1 MLKIISDYDYY
12 PTPDSL
18 LDEILKDIDWERVK
32 TVLEPSAGKGNIAE
46 YIRRRSKKYARDSWH
61 SGEEIYG
68 IDCIEIEP
76 ELRAIL
82 KDKGFRVIHDDFLTL
97 HTYKH
102 YDLIVM
108 NPPFS
113 AGAKHLLKA
122 IDVQGLTGGK
132 IICILNAE
140 TIRNPY
146 TNERDLLRRKLAEFE
161 TDIKFYQDEFKHAEN
176 KTDVEIAVIKINI
189 PAKERPTTIFE
200 SLRDKEYQ
208 EPESKE
214 FNEIAPSD
222 MILALIAQYNREIE
236 WGIRLFDEWTA
247 LNTGALNGALI
258 FLSSKDYIT
267 DYDKKLNV
275 NKYVY
280 EVRLKYWHELFDRPE
295 IRRRMTSNLYYDYH
309 SQLNTF
315 ADYDFSFFNIKTLMI
330 DIMKNLVG
338 GVEECII
345 KLFDELSRKY
355 AWDEEAPYNI
365 HYYDGWATNK
375 SWYINKKVILP
386 INAWN
391 HFRDSDELHL
401 ALNVKEKIAD
411 IEKALAF
418 LNGEKLESGDLL
430 ERLREAEING
440 ITKNIQL
447 KYFNVT
453 FYKKGTCHITFT
465 NEKLLKKLNIFGSQR
480 KNWLP
485 KGYGRKRYKDFTPEE
500 QHVIDSFEGEK
511 NYEQTVQDAHYYLF
525 DARQSLLMLHE

>member
-1 MLKIISDYDYY
+1 MLKIINDFDYY
-12 PTPDSL
+12 PTPKSL
-18 LDEILKDIDWERVK
+18 LDKISAGVSWNKINTL
-32 TVLEPSAGKGNIAE
+32 LEPSAGKGDIAE
-46 YIRRRSKKYARDSWH
+46 YARQHMKDCRNN
-61 SGEEIYG
+61 IDL
-68 IDCIEIEP
+68 DCIEIAP
-76 ELRAIL
+76 ELQAIL
-82 KDKGFRVIHDDFLTL
+82 KDKNFRVIHDDFLTL

-102 YDLIVM
+102 YDLIIM

-122 IDVQGLTGGK
+122 IDLQSFTGGD

-146 TNERDLLRRKLAEFE
+146 TNERDLLRRKLAELNA
-161 TDIKFYQDEFKHAEN
+161 DINFYQDEFKNAEN

-189 PAKERPTTIFE
+189 PAEVRRTAIFDN
-200 SLRDKEYQ
+200 LRDKEYK

-236 WGIRLFDEWTA
+236 WGVRLFDEWQA
-247 LNTGALNGALI
+247 LNTGALNGALL

-267 DYDKKLNV
+267 DYEHRLNV

-280 EVRLKYWHELFDRPE
+280 EVRRKYWRELFDRQE
-295 IRRRMTSNLYYDYH
+295 VRRRMTSNLYYDYI

-330 DIMKNLVG
+330 DIMKNLAG
-338 GVEECII
+338 GVEACII

-355 AWDEEAPYNI
+355 AWDEEVPYNI

-386 INAWN
+386 INAWD
-391 HFRDSDELHL
+391 HFRYSDDLHL
-401 ALNVKEKIAD
+401 VLNTKEKIAD

-430 ERLREAEING
+430 ERLREAELNG
-440 ITKNIQL
+440 STKNIPL

-465 NEKLLKKLNIFGSQR
+465 NERLLKKLNIFGSQR

-485 KGYGRKRYKDFTPEE
+485 KGYGRKKYKDFTPEE
-500 QHVIDSFEGEK
+500 QHVIDSFEGAVS
-511 NYEQTVQDAHYYLF
+511 YEQTVQEAQYYLF
-525 DARQSLLMLHE
+525 DGRQSLAILHE